1 MGGWEGNEDDKK
13 LILANSLE
21 IFFSLIFGFFVSL
34 CLFIL
39 SAPADFLCIV
49 KLYNGVFFLSSM
61 RGGKFR

>member
-21 IFFSLIFGFFVSL
+21 IFSSLIFGFFVTL

-39 SAPADFLCIV
+39 SAPADFYV